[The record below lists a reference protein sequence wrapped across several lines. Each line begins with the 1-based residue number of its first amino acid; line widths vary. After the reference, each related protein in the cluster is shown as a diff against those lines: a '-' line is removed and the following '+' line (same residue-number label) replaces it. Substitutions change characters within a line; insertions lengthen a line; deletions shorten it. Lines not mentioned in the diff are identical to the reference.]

1 MLFRSYHV
9 YRRIQVFF
17 KTLAQISILYYYYDM
32 KAQISITVDSNL
44 LEVLRKISTREGETL
59 SAIFEDAGYKYLESS
74 TGFWRFDRAIKED
87 WAQYLVENK
96 IIDTK
101 KYQTRDTIPL
111 MEFLPMILEYDK
123 SEDDEYVKELK
134 EMKKK
139 TKKKI

>member
-1 MLFRSYHV
+1 
-9 YRRIQVFF
+9 
-17 KTLAQISILYYYYDM
+17 M

>member
-1 MLFRSYHV
+1 M
-9 YRRIQVFF
+9 
-17 KTLAQISILYYYYDM
+17 KT
-32 KAQISITVDSNL
+32 QISITVDSNL

-59 SAIFEDAGYKYLESS
+59 SAIIEDAGYKYLESS